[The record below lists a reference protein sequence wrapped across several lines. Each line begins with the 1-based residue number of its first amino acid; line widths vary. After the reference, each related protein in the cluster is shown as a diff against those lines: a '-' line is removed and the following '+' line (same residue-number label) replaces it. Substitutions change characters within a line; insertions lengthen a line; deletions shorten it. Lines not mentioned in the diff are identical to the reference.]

1 MDRSKLLTFLVAF
14 LALISYSF
22 GQNSKPQNCET
33 ITFEAKVTAPNPGK
47 NANTIQF
54 VSDQDNKARFK
65 IFLLNKGSD
74 IARKEISDRRLTN
87 LSPGVYEFII
97 IDVQNKGCFKE
108 VIVRIPEQN
117 N

>member
-22 GQNSKPQNCET
+22 GQNSKPQNCEP
-33 ITFEAKVTAPNPGK
+33 ISFEAKVIADPGK

-54 VSDQDNKARFK
+54 VNGQDNNARFK

-74 IARKEISDRRLTN
+74 IARREISDRRITN
-87 LSPGVYEFII
+87 LSPGFYEFII
-97 IDVQNKGCFKE
+97 IDMENKGCFKE
-108 VIVRIPEQN
+108 VKVRIPEQN